1 MFKRIL
7 IANRG
12 EIALR
17 IIRCC
22 REMGIE
28 TVLVYST
35 ADEESLPVMMATH
48 RVCIGPE
55 RAADSYLNQEVI
67 LETAQKMNCDAIHP
81 GYGFLS
87 ENAVFAG
94 ACEEKGITFIGPAS
108 GVIASMGDKQTART
122 LMRKNHVP
130 VVPGSEGILATLE
143 EARQEAE
150 KIGYPVLIKATAG
163 GGGKGMR
170 KVFQPEELEKAYLTA
185 RTEAE
190 AAFGNGEVY
199 LEKLI
204 INPHHIEFQILADGH
219 GNIVHL
225 GERDCSIQKNNQKL
239 LEESPSWVLDDR
251 LRRRMGEEA
260 VKAAK
265 AAGYT
270 NAGTVEFVLDEEG
283 NFYFIEMNTRIQVEH
298 PVTEQLMGMD
308 LVREQIRIAAGRK
321 LDFTQEEI
329 NLKGHAIECRINAL
343 RPGRVSFLHF
353 PAGPGVRVD
362 SHLYQGC
369 EVSPH
374 YDSMVAKI
382 IVTGKTRLET
392 IRRLRRALE
401 ELMIEGVETNTE
413 FMHLVAYHPDFIRG
427 RYNTS
432 FWEKNSETIFRWNEE
447 GKTSDD
453 DE

>member
-28 TVLVYST
+28 TVAVYST
-35 ADEESLPVMMATH
+35 ADEQSLPVMLATH

-55 RAADSYLNQEVI
+55 KAAQSYLNQEVI
-67 LETAQKMNCDAIHP
+67 LETAKKMECDAIHP

-87 ENAVFAG
+87 ENADFAK
-94 ACEEKGITFIGPAS
+94 ACEENQITFIGPSAK
-108 GVIASMGDKQTART
+108 VIQSMGDKQTART
-122 LMRKNHVP
+122 LMRKSGVP
-130 VVPGSEGILATLE
+130 IVPGSLGMVSSFE
-143 EARQEAE
+143 EAKKEAE

-170 KVFQPEELEKAYLTA
+170 KVFKEEELEKAFFTA
-185 RTEAE
+185 KTEAQ

-199 LEKLI
+199 MEKLI
-204 INPHHIEFQILADGH
+204 VNPHHIEFQILADHH

-239 LEESPSWVLDDR
+239 LEETPSWVLDDD
-251 LRRRMGEEA
+251 LRNRMGAEA
-260 VKAAK
+260 VRAAK

-270 NAGTVEFVLDEEG
+270 NAGTIEFVLDNYR

-298 PVTEQLMGMD
+298 PITELLTGVD
-308 LVREQIRIAAGRK
+308 LIKEQIRIAAGRK
-321 LDFTQEEI
+321 MNLTQEKVSF
-329 NLKGHAIECRINAL
+329 NGHAMECRINAMS
-343 RPGRVSFLHF
+343 PGKVSFLHF
-353 PAGPGVRVD
+353 PAGSGVRVD
-362 SHLYQGC
+362 SHLYNGC

-392 IRRLRRALE
+392 IRRMRRALE

-413 FMHLVAYHPDFIRG
+413 FMYLVTLHPEFIRG
-427 RYNTS
+427 KYDTS
-432 FWEKNSETIFRWNEE
+432 FWEKYSETIIRWNEE
-447 GKTSDD
+447 GKASDD
-453 DE
+453 DA

>member
-35 ADEESLPVMMATH
+35 ADEQSLPVMMATH
-48 RVCIGPE
+48 RVCIGPQK
-55 RAADSYLNQEVI
+55 AIDSYLNQEVI
-67 LETAQKMNCDAIHP
+67 LETARKTNCDAIHP

-87 ENAVFAG
+87 ENADFAR
-94 ACEEKGITFIGPAS
+94 ACEENGITFIGPSAK
-108 GVIASMGDKQTART
+108 VIQNMGDKQTART
-122 LMRKNHVP
+122 LMQKNKVP
-130 VVPGSEGILATLE
+130 VVPGSPGILAGFD
-143 EARQEAE
+143 EAKREAE
-150 KIGYPVLIKATAG
+150 RIGYPVLIKATAG

-170 KVFQPEELEKAYLTA
+170 KVFQEKELEKAFHTA
-185 RTEAE
+185 RAEAE
-190 AAFGNGEVY
+190 AAFGNKDVY

-204 INPHHIEFQILADGH
+204 LNPHHIEFQILADQQ
-219 GNIVHL
+219 GNIIHL

-239 LEESPSWVLDDR
+239 LEESPSWVLNDG
-251 LRRRMGEEA
+251 LRQRMGEEA
-260 VKAAK
+260 VRAAR

-298 PVTEQLMGMD
+298 PVTEQLTGVD
-308 LVREQIRIAAGRK
+308 LVKEQIRIAAGRK
-321 LDFTQEEI
+321 LELTQEEV
-329 NLKGHAIECRINAL
+329 NLAGHAIECRINAL
-343 RPGRVSFLHF
+343 RPGKVSFLHF

-362 SHLYQGC
+362 SHLYNGC

-453 DE
+453 DT

>member
-298 PVTEQLMGMD
+298 PVTEQLTGVD

>member
-28 TVLVYST
+28 TVAVYST
-35 ADEESLPVMMATH
+35 ADEQSLPVMLATH

-55 RAADSYLNQEVI
+55 KAAYSYLQQTVI
-67 LETAQKMNCDAIHP
+67 LETARKMGCDAIHP

-87 ENAVFAG
+87 ENADFAE
-94 ACEEKGITFIGPAS
+94 ACEKEGITFIGPSAQ
-108 GVIASMGDKQTART
+108 VIRKMGDKQTART
-122 LMRKNHVP
+122 LMQKNQVP
-130 VVPGSEGILATLE
+130 VVPGSLNLLTTLQEAAE
-143 EARQEAE
+143 EAK

-170 KVFQPEELEKAYLTA
+170 KVFTEEELEKAFFTA
-185 RTEAE
+185 KAEAE

-204 INPHHIEFQILADGH
+204 VNPRHIEFQILADSY

-239 LEESPSWVLDDR
+239 LEETPSWVLDEK
-251 LRRRMGEEA
+251 LRERMGKEA
-260 VKAAK
+260 VRAAK

-270 NAGTVEFVLDEEG
+270 NAGTVEFVLDREK

-298 PVTEQLMGMD
+298 PITELLCGVD
-308 LVREQIRIAAGRK
+308 LVKEQIRMAAGRR
-321 LDFTQEEI
+321 LELTQDKI
-329 NLKGHAIECRINAL
+329 DPRGHAMECRINATK
-343 RPGRVSFLHF
+343 PGKVEFLHF
-353 PAGPGVRVD
+353 PAGPNVRVD
-362 SHLYQGC
+362 SHLYNGC
-369 EVSPH
+369 EVSPY
-374 YDSMVAKI
+374 YDPMVAKL
-382 IVTGKTRLET
+382 IVSGKTRLET
-392 IRRLRRALE
+392 IRRMRRALE

-413 FMHLVAYHPDFIRG
+413 LMYLMTLHPEFVRG
-427 RYNTS
+427 NYDTS
-432 FWEKNSETIFRWNEE
+432 FWEKNSETILRWNEE
-447 GKTSDD
+447 GRTP
-453 DE
+453 DEDT

>member
-170 KVFQPEELEKAYLTA
+170 KVFQPKELEKAYLTA

-298 PVTEQLMGMD
+298 PVTEQLTGMD

>member
-35 ADEESLPVMMATH
+35 ADEESLPVMMSTH

-298 PVTEQLMGMD
+298 PVTEQLTGVD

>member
-28 TVLVYST
+28 TVAVYST
-35 ADEESLPVMMATH
+35 ADEQSLPVMLATH

-55 RAADSYLNQEVI
+55 KAAYSYLQQAVI
-67 LETAQKMNCDAIHP
+67 LETARKMGCDAIHP

-87 ENAVFAG
+87 ENADFAE
-94 ACEEKGITFIGPAS
+94 ACEKEGITFIGPSAQ
-108 GVIASMGDKQTART
+108 VIRKMGDKQTART
-122 LMRKNHVP
+122 LMQKNQVP
-130 VVPGSEGILATLE
+130 VVPGSLNLLTTLQEAAE
-143 EARQEAE
+143 EAK

-170 KVFQPEELEKAYLTA
+170 KVFTEEELEKAFFTA
-185 RTEAE
+185 KAEAE

-204 INPHHIEFQILADGH
+204 VNPRHIEFQILADSY

-239 LEESPSWVLDDR
+239 LEETPSWVLDEK
-251 LRRRMGEEA
+251 LRERMGKEA
-260 VKAAK
+260 VRAAK

-270 NAGTVEFVLDEEG
+270 NAGTVEFVLDREK

-298 PVTEQLMGMD
+298 PITELLCGVD
-308 LVREQIRIAAGRK
+308 LVKEQIRMAAGRR
-321 LDFTQEEI
+321 LELTQDKI
-329 NLKGHAIECRINAL
+329 DPRGHAMECRINATK
-343 RPGRVSFLHF
+343 PGKVEFLHF
-353 PAGPGVRVD
+353 PAGPNVRVD
-362 SHLYQGC
+362 SHLYNGC
-369 EVSPH
+369 EVSPY
-374 YDSMVAKI
+374 YDPMVAKL
-382 IVTGKTRLET
+382 IVSGKTRLET
-392 IRRLRRALE
+392 IRRMRRALE

-413 FMHLVAYHPDFIRG
+413 LMYLMTLHPEFVRG
-427 RYNTS
+427 NYDTS
-432 FWEKNSETIFRWNEE
+432 FWEKNSETILRWNEE
-447 GKTSDD
+447 GRTP
-453 DE
+453 DEDT

>member
-17 IIRCC
+17 IVRCC

-28 TVLVYST
+28 TVAVYST
-35 ADEESLPVMMATH
+35 ADEESLPVMLATH

-55 RAADSYLNQEVI
+55 KVKESYLNQEVI
-67 LETAQKMNCDAIHP
+67 LETARKMECDAIHP

-87 ENAVFAG
+87 ENAGFAG
-94 ACEEKGITFIGPAS
+94 ACEESGITFIGPAAK
-108 GVIASMGDKQTART
+108 VIQSMGDKQTART
-122 LMRKNHVP
+122 LMRKSGVP
-130 VVPGSEGILATLE
+130 VVPGSVGMLGSLE
-143 EARQEAE
+143 EARKEAE

-170 KVFQPEELEKAYLTA
+170 KVFKEEELEKAFFTA
-185 RTEAE
+185 KTEAE

-204 INPHHIEFQILADGH
+204 VNPHHIEFQILADQH

-225 GERDCSIQKNNQKL
+225 GERDCSIQRNNQKL
-239 LEESPSWVLDDR
+239 LEETPSWILDED
-251 LRRRMGEEA
+251 LRNRMGAEA
-260 VKAAK
+260 VRAAR
-265 AAGYT
+265 ACGYT
-270 NAGTVEFVLDEEG
+270 NAGTVEFVLDDEK

-298 PVTEQLMGMD
+298 PVTELLTGVD
-308 LVREQIRIAAGRK
+308 LIKEQIRIAAGRK
-321 LDFTQEEI
+321 MELTQEKVSF
-329 NLKGHAIECRINAL
+329 KGHAMECRINAMS
-343 RPGRVSFLHF
+343 PGKVSFLHF

-362 SHLYQGC
+362 SHLYNGC

-392 IRRLRRALE
+392 IRRMRRALE

-413 FMHLVAYHPDFIRG
+413 FMHLVTFHPEFIRG
-427 RYNTS
+427 KYDTS
-432 FWEKNSETIFRWNEE
+432 FWEKHSETIFRWNEE
-447 GKTSDD
+447 GMTSDD
-453 DE
+453 E